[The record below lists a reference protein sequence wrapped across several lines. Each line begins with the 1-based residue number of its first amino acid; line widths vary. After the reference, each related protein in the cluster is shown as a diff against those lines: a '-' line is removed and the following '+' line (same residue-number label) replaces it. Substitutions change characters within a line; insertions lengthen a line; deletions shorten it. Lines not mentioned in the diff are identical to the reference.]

1 MIGIS
6 MTTMST
12 GEGAAVLIRELPQS
26 RLRNEAARVS
36 RSATLD
42 GGCVID
48 HQGFSDGDRTFD
60 IRASLDRQE
69 SDILWNLFTGQ
80 TYLNVSTKEGFFYG
94 VIENMADENGNVRLS
109 ILVKE

>member
-6 MTTMST
+6 KTTQAT
-12 GEGAAVLIRELPQS
+12 GTYAAIIFQELPTS

-48 HQGFSDGDRTFD
+48 HQGFSDSDRTLD
-60 IRASLDRQE
+60 IRANFTETQSG
-69 SDILWNLFTGQ
+69 ILWELFTGQ
-80 TYLNVSTKEGFFYG
+80 TFVNVSTKEGFFYG
-94 VIENMADENGNVRLS
+94 VIESMQDENGSVRLS

>member
-6 MTTMST
+6 KTTQAT
-12 GEGAAVLIRELPQS
+12 GSAAAIIFQESKQS

-48 HQGFSDGDRTFD
+48 HQGFSDGDRTLD
-60 IRASLDRQE
+60 IRARLEQAQA
-69 SDILWNLFTGQ
+69 DILWELFRTA
-80 TYLNVSTKEGFFYG
+80 TFLNVATPEGFFYG
-94 VIENMADENGNVRLS
+94 VIESMQDEGGNGRLS

>member
-1 MIGIS
+1 VR
-6 MTTMST
+6 
-12 GEGAAVLIRELPQS
+12 GAASGRGGRIA
-26 RLRNEAARVS
+26 AARSCRNRINAGSVCARS
-36 RSATLD
+36 NSATLD

-48 HQGFSDGDRTFD
+48 HQGFSDSDRTFD
-60 IRASLDRQE
+60 IRASLDRDE

>member
-1 MIGIS
+1 MIGLSKITQATDS
-6 MTTMST
+6 A
-12 GEGAAVLIRELPQS
+12 AAVIFQELPQS

-60 IRASLDRQE
+60 IRARWSQE
-69 SDILWNLFTGQ
+69 LADILWSLFRSATF
-80 TYLNVSTKEGFFYG
+80 LNIATREGFFYG
-94 VIENMADENGNVRLS
+94 VIENMADENGNGRLS

>member
-1 MIGIS
+1 MIAIS
-6 MTTMST
+6 KTTQAT
-12 GEGAAVLIRELPQS
+12 GDGAAIIFQELPQS

-48 HQGFSDGDRTFD
+48 HQGFSDSDRTFD
-60 IRASLDRQE
+60 IRTKETRERAN
-69 SDILWNLFTGQ
+69 ILWGLFTSQ
-80 TYLNVSTKEGFFYG
+80 AFLNISTPEGFFYG

>member
-6 MTTMST
+6 KTTQAT
-12 GEGAAVLIRELPQS
+12 GSNAAVIFQESRQS
-26 RLRNEAARVS
+26 RLRNEVARVS

-48 HQGFSDGDRTFD
+48 HQGFSDSDRTFD
-60 IRASLDRQE
+60 IRATFTREQA
-69 SDILWNLFTGQ
+69 DILWEMFTGQ
-80 TYLNVSTKEGFFYG
+80 TFLNISTPEGFFYG